1 MKTSRSVFEPEL
13 GPLFTD
19 FADAGMCGA
28 LARLRA
34 RLAERVP
41 ALELPE
47 WLWSLDYEFAVT
59 ECARCRCA
67 VQQLLEAFQS
77 ARRTLSGEKLAASP
91 AADEADAASSVEQTA
106 LQAAAIA
113 RLGFGELLESLARR
127 AARAIVGDEQAPRS
141 DVDQRALA
149 ALYYDSYCAAVW
161 TSARITPASTVMA

>member
-59 ECARCRCA
+59 ECARATVPCHNYSRHFRA
-67 VQQLLEAFQS
+67 K
-77 ARRTLSGEKLAASP
+77 ARRFREKTCSL
-91 AADEADAASSVEQTA
+91 ASS
-106 LQAAAIA
+106 
-113 RLGFGELLESLARR
+113 R
-127 AARAIVGDEQAPRS
+127 
-141 DVDQRALA
+141 
-149 ALYYDSYCAAVW
+149 
-161 TSARITPASTVMA
+161 